1 LGAHV
6 LSRWVPYQIYRQ
18 TSAGWPNAQPELVR
32 LISFVL
38 LLSLMI
44 VASLSLS
51 VLLTWSALAL
61 LVWNV
66 FRARRDIYAVFNSAR
81 RLDRSS
87 RLATTQRRERD
98 PSSQRETAQA
108 GTADGSIPNRH
119 PDRPRRRL
127 ANL

>member
-1 LGAHV
+1 
-6 LSRWVPYQIYRQ
+6 VPYQIYRQ
-18 TSAGWPNAQPELVR
+18 TSAGWPNARPELVR

-66 FRARRDIYAVFNSAR
+66 FRARLDIYAVFNSAR

-87 RLATTQRRERD
+87 RRATTQRRERD

-108 GTADGSIPNRH
+108 GTADGSIPNRY